1 MSLLLTG
8 ATGYIGSS
16 VLRSLVERGH
26 GVKALVR
33 SEEKAAQVAAAGA
46 DAVVGSI
53 TDLDLLRRLVAES
66 DGVIHT
72 ASPGD
77 ETSASVDSDL
87 VDVVTREF
95 TGTDRPFV
103 HTGGIWIFGAGDDLD
118 ESTPTQPLPITG
130 WRLAVEKKVRES
142 SAKTTVI
149 APGIVYGRGAGIPSM
164 LFGQGEVRLVG
175 DGSQHWTT
183 VHVDDLGVLYALA
196 YEKAAADEY
205 YLGASGQNPTV
216 RELGEAAS
224 QGADIVSESAQESR
238 DRLGEGFADALLL
251 DQQASG
257 DHAKKDLGWSPSGP
271 SLVDDL
277 ASGSYTR

>member
-26 GVKALVR
+26 TVTALVR
-33 SEEKAAQVAAAGA
+33 SEEKAAQVGAAGA
-46 DAVVGSI
+46 NAVVGSI

-77 ETSASVDSDL
+77 ETSAAVDGDL
-87 VDVVTREF
+87 VDVVVGEF
-95 TGTDRPFV
+95 SGTDRPFV

-118 ESTPTQPLPITG
+118 ESTPPKPLPITG
-130 WRLAVEKKVRES
+130 WRLDVERKVRES
-142 SAKTTVI
+142 DVHTTII

-164 LFGQGEVRLVG
+164 LIGQGEVRLVG
-175 DGSQHWTT
+175 DGSQHWTS

-205 YLGASGQNPTV
+205 YLGASGENPTV
-216 RELGEAAS
+216 RELGEAVS
-224 QGADIVSESAQESR
+224 QGADVVAESAQESR
-238 DRLGEGFADALLL
+238 DRLGEAFADALLL

-257 DHAKKDLGWSPSGP
+257 SHAKESLGWTPSGP

>member
-26 GVKALVR
+26 SVTALVR
-33 SEEKAAQVAAAGA
+33 SDEKAAQVVAAGA

-53 TDLDLLRRLVAES
+53 TDLDLLRSLVAKS

-77 ETSASVDSDL
+77 ETSAAVDGDV
-87 VDVVTREF
+87 VDVVIGEF
-95 TGTDRPFV
+95 AGTDRPFV

-118 ESTPTQPLPITG
+118 ESSEPQPLPITG
-130 WRLAVEKKVRES
+130 WRLGVEKTVRES
-142 SAKTTVI
+142 SVNTTII

-164 LFGQGEVRLVG
+164 LFGPGEVHLVG

-205 YLGASGQNPTV
+205 YLGTSGQNPTV
-216 RELGEAAS
+216 RELADAAA
-224 QGADIVSESAQESR
+224 QGAGVVAESVQESR
-238 DRLGEGFADALLL
+238 DRLGEAFADALLL

-257 DHAKKDLGWSPSGP
+257 AHAKESLGWSPSGP

-277 ASGSYTR
+277 ASRSYRS